1 MEALASLVG
10 HLLASFGHSP
20 ACLQKFNVRR
30 IMFLWVTN
38 EGIVDFQISFT
49 LSGVSYALK
58 WVTTG
63 LECYYALIDSETM
76 VSWFGRA

>member
-1 MEALASLVG
+1 MEHSL
-10 HLLASFGHSP
+10 GHSP
-20 ACLQKFNVRR
+20 ACLLKFNVRR
-30 IMFLWVTN
+30 ITSLWVTN

-63 LECYYALIDSETM
+63 LECYNALLDLGAM
-76 VSWFGRA
+76 VS